1 MQVGAVGLSFRDIT
15 ELTSYL
21 PLVVLQMRSDLA
33 SSNVRLVYHVA
44 DLLKLHNASVAGTHR
59 GLIVLLD
66 CPCTAHIIH
75 RIVET
80 TYGTAKLI
88 PQLHSVAYSC
98 GPPANLRAI
107 GKALLDDPR
116 RELGRD
122 TAIEVPLRVHSD
134 FREKLRG
141 MTNQRALQKL
151 LRTVPIYS
159 KLLDEYPHAKIAT

>member
-1 MQVGAVGLSFRDIT
+1 MVGQGAYESGIIDIINRMIDTGELPYGRECVLSGFPT
-15 ELTSYL
+15 N
-21 PLVVLQMRSDLA
+21 DLHP
-33 SSNVRLVYHVA
+33 VRVECE
-44 DLLKLHNASVAGTHR
+44 KKWTTGAGKGR
-59 GLIVLLD
+59 GLFVIFTVLFM
-66 CPCTAHIIH
+66 PFWIIW
-75 RIVET
+75 
-80 TYGTAKLI
+80 AL
-88 PQLHSVAYSC
+88 
-98 GPPANLRAI
+98 I